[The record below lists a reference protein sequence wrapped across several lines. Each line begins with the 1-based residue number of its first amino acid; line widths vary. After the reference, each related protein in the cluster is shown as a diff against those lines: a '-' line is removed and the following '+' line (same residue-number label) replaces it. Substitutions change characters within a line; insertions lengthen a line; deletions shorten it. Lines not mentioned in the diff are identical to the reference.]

1 MNRLLQTYG
10 AHYRALFTLGMPIV
24 VGQLGVIILG
34 FADTLM
40 IGHHSTIELGAASFV
55 NNMFNLCIIFSTGF
69 SYGLTPVVGSFFG
82 GRRYAEAGLAL
93 RCSLVANTWV
103 ALLEM
108 AVMTVLYFNIGRLG
122 QPDEL
127 IPLIKPYYLVLLV
140 SLLFVM
146 LFNAFKQFTD
156 GITETRTAMW
166 ILLGGNAL
174 NILGNYIL
182 INGKLGLPEL
192 GLLGAGLSTLF
203 SRIMMVVV
211 FAWIVWRA
219 RRFRR
224 YRVGLLRLR
233 WSASLF
239 RRLNALGWPVGLQ
252 MGMETASFSL
262 SIIMVGWLG
271 TIALASH
278 QIMLT
283 ISQFTFMMFYGMGAA
298 VAVRVSNYRGVGDTA
313 NVRRSAYAGFH
324 LILLMAVVLLSI
336 VFAFRYSV
344 AGWFTD
350 SAEVAML
357 VPALFLPF
365 LIYQFGDG
373 LQITFA
379 NALRGISDVKPMMF
393 IAFIAYFVV
402 SLPLGY
408 LFAFVL
414 DGGLV
419 GIWMAFPFGLTT
431 AGVLFWL
438 RFQQQTRHHSFL
450 SPK

>member
-10 AHYRALFTLGMPIV
+10 SHYRTLFTLGMPIV
-24 VGQLGVIILG
+24 VGQLGVIVLG

-40 IGHHSTIELGAASFV
+40 IGHHSTPELGAASFV

-69 SYGLTPVVGSFFG
+69 SYGLTPVVGAFYGS
-82 GRRYAEAGLAL
+82 RRYAEAGLAL
-93 RCSLVANTWV
+93 RCSLIANTLV

-108 AVMTVLYFNIGRLG
+108 VVMTILYFNVHRLG
-122 QPDEL
+122 QPAEL
-127 IPLIKPYYLVLLV
+127 LPLIKPYYLVLLV

-156 GITETRTAMW
+156 GITDTRLAMW

-174 NILGNYIL
+174 NIIGNYIL

-192 GLLGAGLSTLF
+192 GLLGAGLSTLL
-203 SRIMMVVV
+203 SRIVMVVV
-211 FAWIVWRA
+211 FAWIVLRA
-219 RRFRR
+219 HRFRR
-224 YRVGLLRLR
+224 YRVGLLKQK
-233 WSASLF
+233 WSGQLF
-239 RRLNALGWPVGLQ
+239 RRLNTLGWPVGLQ

-298 VAVRVSNYRGVGDTA
+298 VAVRVSNYHGVGDVP

-350 SAEVAML
+350 SADVAML

-365 LIYQFGDG
+365 LVYQFGDG

-379 NALRGISDVKPMMF
+379 NALRGIADVKPMMF
-393 IAFIAYFVV
+393 MAFIAYFVI
-402 SLPLGY
+402 SLPVGY
-408 LFAFVL
+408 LFAFVWNW
-414 DGGLV
+414 GLV
-419 GIWMAFPFGLTT
+419 GIWAAFPFGLTS
-431 AGVLFWL
+431 AGVMFWL
-438 RFQQQTRHHSFL
+438 RFRRKTRL
-450 SPK
+450 A